1 MNRLRTQL
9 RNDLSRNRTWW
20 GTLGLS
26 LITVI
31 VGVVLVGNGHGQSKS
46 QSAGASSNPPSA
58 SAPSAVAAPT
68 TVAPEPAPEYTPTET
83 ETLRLENAQLKAQLA
98 QSSYMSASQQ
108 LPQYG
113 EFQRTVGALRA
124 ECESVKVEHK
134 WPGGVQCD
142 LGSQPVRFC
151 EQSKMVTGANGQAG
165 CPAVTAAAS
174 TKSEVKK

>member
-1 MNRLRTQL
+1 MNRLRNQL
-9 RNDLSRNRTWW
+9 RNDLSRHRTWW
-20 GTLGLS
+20 RVTAVAVS
-26 LITVI
+26 AIVI
-31 VGVVLVGNGHGQSKS
+31 VGVVLVGDGRGQSKS

-58 SAPSAVAAPT
+58 STGAVATPT
-68 TVAPEPAPEYTPTET
+68 TVVHEPAPEYTPTET

-113 EFQRTVGALRA
+113 EFQRTVGVLRA
-124 ECESVKVEHK
+124 ECESVKLEHK
-134 WPGGVQCD
+134 WPSGVQCD

-165 CPAVTAAAS
+165 CPAAAAAAS